1 MVLIDTIRVSID
13 TIIFHVSRHNLNF
26 IFFISFFFQTAV
38 FTQISLNSSICRQYD
53 LYHELVRQ
61 FMAFVRVYYV
71 NDRKRN
77 AQEGALIFFILSVR
91 YSLPLRVLC
100 DIYGFDNDL
109 TGVSLLGQFKDAQIF
124 WSRFGNGIY
133 DSKDAVH
140 SEIRHPV
147 LRYLVRLINS
157 TLLCKMEP
165 CKMRLYV
172 LLLLYHAVHDFFQ
185 IAWDLRR
192 LTAMSTLALCLLIT
206 WSLSRPSPLQV
217 KRRNMR
223 EFAVFSLLYFSTF
236 TSTLRERRSTQRYSL
251 WMRLI

>member
-13 TIIFHVSRHNLNF
+13 TIRVSIDTIIFH
-26 IFFISFFFQTAV
+26 
-38 FTQISLNSSICRQYD
+38 YD

-147 LRYLVRLINS
+147 LRYLVDRNVNFGSVFAHHLVS
-157 TLLCKMEP
+157 LKTKPFTGEHEELGFHPDPSLLHSAPRTMKHRALPYQVPSPPPIPMEP
-165 CKMRLYV
+165 HVFQKYV
-172 LLLLYHAVHDFFQ
+172 VDSFKSVWNA
-185 IAWDLRR
+185 IA
-192 LTAMSTLALCLLIT
+192 T
-206 WSLSRPSPLQV
+206 LSRCGCVAPTRRRRHSPALG
-217 KRRNMR
+217 
-223 EFAVFSLLYFSTF
+223 A
-236 TSTLRERRSTQRYSL
+236 
-251 WMRLI
+251 